1 MTDPGG
7 NAAPVGELAAADAG
21 AIPHFSHMAHV
32 IIEPE
37 AAMGATLAFA
47 LTE

>member
-21 AIPHFSHMAHV
+21 AIPHFSLGG
-32 IIEPE
+32 PE